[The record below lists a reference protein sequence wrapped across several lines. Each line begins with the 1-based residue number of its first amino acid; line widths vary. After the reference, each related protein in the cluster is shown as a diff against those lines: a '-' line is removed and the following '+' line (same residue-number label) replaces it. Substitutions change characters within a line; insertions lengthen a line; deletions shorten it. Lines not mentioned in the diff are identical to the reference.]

1 MYLWQD
7 SIGRPMHWTDSIKN
21 GHQIFV
27 HCGGHHSNKGLKR
40 PVFFCRD
47 KCSYCFYM
55 FADLNISESETCWQD
70 VSSGTTGQCSGVS
83 AWHSAHG
90 EHDPGWRSA
99 ADADDLCHW
108 GGFQGSALT
117 TALTS
122 LETHTHRHTHT
133 HTHPHQ
139 MNTSALHT
147 LRGQRPNM
155 THFDYSVLKQQV
167 TGLPRMSSVSLASVQ
182 RQHSGPRESW
192 LATCPIYKWA
202 VLSLTSSKPKM
213 SCLHLVR
220 VQSPFQDGSSSL
232 SLERGCADKCSGS
245 YSTFSGERQEN
256 NPRDTGVLNSG
267 CFIGDHEAINCPQYV
282 CALRILQH

>member
-1 MYLWQD
+1 
-7 SIGRPMHWTDSIKN
+7 
-21 GHQIFV
+21 
-27 HCGGHHSNKGLKR
+27 
-40 PVFFCRD
+40 
-47 KCSYCFYM
+47 
-55 FADLNISESETCWQD
+55 
-70 VSSGTTGQCSGVS
+70 
-83 AWHSAHG
+83 
-90 EHDPGWRSA
+90 
-99 ADADDLCHW
+99 
-108 GGFQGSALT
+108 
-117 TALTS
+117 
-122 LETHTHRHTHT
+122 
-133 HTHPHQ
+133 

-147 LRGQRPNM
+147 LWGQRPNM

-245 YSTFSGERQEN
+245 YGTFSGECLEN
-256 NPRDTGVLNSG
+256 NPGDAGVLNNG
-267 CFIGDHEAINCPQYV
+267 CFIGDHEAINCPSMCVLSYNTRFCMYEKESIKGWSV
-282 CALRILQH
+282 RRCASLGWFLSVRLVRGTCCVWVLHGLVFRLQSIWWTALKAAAAPSSDPNSWQTDFTPEDGGERLKRERVWRRTNNRIKK